1 MKQVIHG
8 QGHGV
13 AGRFAGLED
22 PYGLE
27 NSAKIVLLPVPF
39 DKTTTYQKGSNQGPD
54 ALIEASRHLELY
66 DIETDSQ
73 VYLEGIYTAQ
83 PVLSHESKEMLDD
96 TYSRTKKY
104 LEQGKFVVTLGGE
117 HAISYAPIRA
127 HADHFQKIS
136 VLQLDAHADLQPTYE
151 GDPWSHA
158 CVMARVREL
167 PNVTKS
173 IAVGIRSMAI
183 EEKVN
188 FESENT
194 FFAHTLE
201 KNDDWMDA
209 VVEKLSDSVYITFD
223 LDAFDSSLMPSTGTP
238 EPGGLQWNQAFR
250 LLKKVAQKKTII
262 GFDVVELCPI
272 PSMKAPDFLAA
283 KLIYKL
289 LSYVFT
295 YSIPHST
302 PKGQP

>member
-1 MKQVIHG
+1 MKEIIHG

-27 NSAKIVLLPVPF
+27 KNANIVLLPVPF
-39 DKTTTYQKGSNQGPD
+39 DKTSTYQKGSNFGPE

-73 VYLEGIYTAQ
+73 VYLAGIFTAA
-83 PVLSHESKEMLDD
+83 PVTENESKDMLEE
-96 TYSRTKKY
+96 TYRRTKGY
-104 LEQGKFVVTLGGE
+104 LAQGKFVVVIGGE
-117 HAISYAPIRA
+117 HSISYAPIRA
-127 HADHFQKIS
+127 HADHYPKIS
-136 VLQLDAHADLQPTYE
+136 VLQLDAHADLQMTYE

-158 CVMARVREL
+158 CIMARVREL

-183 EEKVN
+183 EEKILY
-188 FESENT
+188 EPANT
-194 FFAHTLE
+194 FLSHTIDQ
-201 KNDDWMDA
+201 NDDWMDQVLA
-209 VVEKLSDSVYITFD
+209 KLSDHVYITFD

-238 EPGGLQWNQAFR
+238 EPGGLQWNQSLK
-250 LLKKVAQKKTII
+250 LLRRVSQEKTII
-262 GFDVVELCPI
+262 GFDIVELCPS
-272 PSMKAPDFLAA
+272 PSNKAPDYLAA

-295 YSIPHST
+295 YSNQRGLP
-302 PKGQP
+302 

>member
-1 MKQVIHG
+1 MKEIIHG
-8 QGHGV
+8 QGHGI

-27 NSAKIVLLPVPF
+27 NSSKIVLLPVPF
-39 DKTTTYQKGSNQGPD
+39 DKTTTYQKGSNFGPE

-73 VYLEGIYTAQ
+73 VYLEGIYTAS
-83 PVLSHESKEMLDD
+83 PVKAEESQEMLNL
-96 TYSRTKKY
+96 TYGRTKKY
-104 LEQGKFVVTLGGE
+104 LEQGKFVVTVGGE
-117 HAISYAPIRA
+117 HAISFAPIRA

-167 PNVTKS
+167 PNVTNC

-188 FESENT
+188 LQPANT
-194 FFAHTLE
+194 FFAHLLE
-201 KNDDWMDA
+201 KNDDWMEQVLTRLTDP
-209 VVEKLSDSVYITFD
+209 VYITFD

-238 EPGGLQWNQAFR
+238 EPGGLQWNQALR
-250 LLKKVAQKKTII
+250 LLKRVAQEKNII
-262 GFDVVELCPI
+262 GFDVVELCP
-272 PSMKAPDFLAA
+272 SSTNKSPDYLAA

-289 LSYVFT
+289 LSYIFT
-295 YSIPHST
+295 FSIQRG
-302 PKGQP
+302 KR